1 MKLCFRGN
9 YYEVPFPIEESLPS
23 QERSTQKLIYRGCV
37 YHGSPRPVEA
47 PRQEIIDGPTV
58 TLIYR
63 GCTYE
68 RQRRFLP
75 PYQKSNVINWRWQWN

>member
-9 YYEVPFPIEESLPS
+9 YYEVPFPPEESFPS
-23 QERSTQKLIYRGCV
+23 QERSTQKLIYRGCT
-37 YHGSPRPVEA
+37 HEGSPRPVA
-47 PRQEIIDGPTV
+47 PRPESLDGPTV

-68 RQRRFLP
+68 RRFLP
-75 PYQKSNVINWRWQWN
+75 PYQKSNAIHWRWQWN